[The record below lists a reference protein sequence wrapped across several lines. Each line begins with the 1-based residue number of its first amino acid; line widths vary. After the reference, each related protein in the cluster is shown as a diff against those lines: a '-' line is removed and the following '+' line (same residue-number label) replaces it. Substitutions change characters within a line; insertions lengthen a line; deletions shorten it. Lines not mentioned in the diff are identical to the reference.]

1 MKKAVIISIVLV
13 AVIALL
19 RFSLFTVAAGEAAV
33 VTQFGK
39 PVATITEPGLRW
51 KLPGFLHRV
60 HRFDARVELFN
71 TQPIQLLLGDKN
83 PIIITTYVA
92 WRIDDPLL
100 YLRSL
105 VRRQTAQEKLSD
117 MVISALGASL
127 ADYTLDHII
136 NAQQEQVKIA
146 ELERRVLDTAAAQAR
161 EKYGVQVVRVG
172 LRRLSY
178 PSIVADA
185 VYNRMR
191 AEREKEARKYR
202 AEGTEAAA
210 KIEAATDKE
219 VSEIMADAY
228 KQAEIVKGQGDQAAT
243 RIYAEAYAKDPE
255 FYDFLKSLE
264 LYQKTFKP
272 GTTLILS
279 SDSELFR
286 YLNSPEGRR

>member
-1 MKKAVIISIVLV
+1 MKKAVIILTVLA

-19 RFSLFTVAAGEAAV
+19 SLCLFTVAAGEAAV

-60 HRFDARVELFN
+60 HRFDARVEVFN

-117 MVISALGASL
+117 MVVSALGASL
-127 ADYTLDHII
+127 AEYTLDQII
-136 NAQQEQVKIA
+136 NARPEQVKIA
-146 ELERRVLDTAAAQAR
+146 ELERRVLDNTAAQAR
-161 EKYGVQVVRVG
+161 DKYGVEVVRVG
-172 LRRLSY
+172 VRRLSY
-178 PSIVADA
+178 PAIVAEA
-185 VYNRMR
+185 VYSRMR

-219 VSEIMADAY
+219 VSGIMAEAY

-264 LYQKTFKP
+264 LYRKAFKP

-279 SDSELFR
+279 SDSEPFR
-286 YLNSPEGRR
+286 YLDSPEGRQ

>member
-1 MKKAVIISIVLV
+1 MKKAVIILTVLA

-19 RFSLFTVAAGEAAV
+19 SLCLFTVAAGEAAV

-60 HRFDARVELFN
+60 HRFDARVEVFN

-117 MVISALGASL
+117 MVVSALGASL
-127 ADYTLDHII
+127 AEYTLDQII
-136 NAQQEQVKIA
+136 NARPEQVKIA
-146 ELERRVLDTAAAQAR
+146 ELERRVLDNTAAQAR
-161 EKYGVQVVRVG
+161 DKYGVEVVRVG
-172 LRRLSY
+172 VRRLSY
-178 PSIVADA
+178 PAIVAEA
-185 VYNRMR
+185 VYSRMR

-219 VSEIMADAY
+219 VSGIMAEAY

-264 LYQKTFKP
+264 LYRKAFKP

-286 YLNSPEGRR
+286 YLDSPEGRQ

>member
-1 MKKAVIISIVLV
+1 MKKAVIISTVLV

-19 RFSLFTVAAGEAAV
+19 RLSLFTVAAGEAAV

-39 PVATITEPGLRW
+39 PVATITEPGLQW
-51 KLPGFLHRV
+51 KLPGFLNRV

-105 VRRQTAQEKLSD
+105 VRRQTAQGKLSD

-127 ADYTLDHII
+127 ADYTLDNII
-136 NAQQEQVKIA
+136 NAQPGQVKIA
-146 ELERRVLDTAAAQAR
+146 ELERRVLDAAAAQAR
-161 EKYGVQVVRVG
+161 DKYGVEVVRVG

-243 RIYAEAYAKDPE
+243 RIYAEAYSKDTE

-279 SDSELFR
+279 TDSELFR

>member
-1 MKKAVIISIVLV
+1 MKKAVIILTVLGAVIVL
-13 AVIALL
+13 LPL
-19 RFSLFTVAAGEAAV
+19 SLFTVKAGEAAV
-33 VTQFGK
+33 VTRFGK

-51 KLPGFLHRV
+51 KLPGFLNRV
-60 HRFDARVELFN
+60 HRFDARVEVFN

-105 VRRQTAQEKLSD
+105 VRRQTAQGKLSD
-117 MVISALGASL
+117 MVVSALGAAL

-136 NAQQEQVKIA
+136 NARQEEVKIA
-146 ELERRVLDTAAAQAR
+146 ELERRVLDSAAAQAR
-161 EKYGVQVVRVG
+161 EKYGVEVLRVG
-172 LRRLSY
+172 VRRLSY
-178 PSIVADA
+178 PSIVAEA

-191 AEREKEARKYR
+191 AEREKEALKYR

-219 VSEIMADAY
+219 VSEIMAEAY

-243 RIYAEAYAKDPE
+243 RIYAEAYSKDTE

-264 LYQKTFKP
+264 LYRKTFKP

>member
-1 MKKAVIISIVLV
+1 
-13 AVIALL
+13 
-19 RFSLFTVAAGEAAV
+19 
-33 VTQFGK
+33 
-39 PVATITEPGLRW
+39 
-51 KLPGFLHRV
+51 
-60 HRFDARVELFN
+60 
-71 TQPIQLLLGDKN
+71 
-83 PIIITTYVA
+83 VA
-92 WRIDDPLL
+92 WRIEDPLL

-117 MVISALGASL
+117 MVTSALGASL
-127 ADYTLDHII
+127 ADYTLDQII
-136 NAQQEQVKIA
+136 NAQPERVRIS
-146 ELERRVLDTAAAQAR
+146 ELERRVLDNAAAQAR
-161 EKYGVQVVRVG
+161 DKYGVEVVRVG

-178 PSIVADA
+178 PSIVAEA

-210 KIEAATDKE
+210 KIEAATDKQ
-219 VSEIMADAY
+219 VSEIMAEAY
-228 KQAEIVKGQGDQAAT
+228 KQAEIVKGDGDRVAT

-264 LYQKTFKP
+264 LYRKTFKP